1 MKEKEIQEF
10 LKFFGVAG
18 AVTGALTGWVLSFTA
33 LSPLAIGKTIGF
45 TFPAFLYIGALL
57 HKFYKKEPIDKE
69 FIIFFGTIALTSAAI
84 GVGLAAAI
92 TAISP
97 SAMLGTGSLAS
108 TGAVIRAIA
117 LIAGSFVAEEVNK
130 HIISP
135 IIEHCFS
142 KEKEV

>member
-1 MKEKEIQEF
+1 
-10 LKFFGVAG
+10 
-18 AVTGALTGWVLSFTA
+18 
-33 LSPLAIGKTIGF
+33 
-45 TFPAFLYIGALL
+45 
-57 HKFYKKEPIDKE
+57 FYKKEPIDKE
-69 FIIFFGTIALTSAAI
+69 FITFFGTIALTSATI
-84 GVGLAAAI
+84 GVGLAAII

-97 SAMLGTGSLAS
+97 SAMLGTGALAS
-108 TGAVIRAIA
+108 TGAVIGAIA